1 MNPTH
6 IWSTSNKTTIT
17 PQERFFFKK
26 RPQTQQYVSLY
37 LYYIIKFNVVPETNH
52 TGQTDAAVRLQT
64 HGPSKERKRQ
74 RKAQRVLKLRKGHRT
89 WWRWWS
95 DEYMSKGK
103 QSETGW
109 AMTWVNE
116 LSDRCRQR
124 WWDDTERHKEKKY
137 FIDICCYN
145 FNDAGRGRGGGGGDR
160 LKRARDPATCT
171 TSPISSSFLLFIP
184 KRKKAQTSELNHKMS
199 RNKCNMKRTKQ
210 RQM

>member
-17 PQERFFFKK
+17 PQERFFKK

-145 FNDAGRGRGGGGGDR
+145 FNDAGRGRGGGGGGTDWKGR
-160 LKRARDPATCT
+160 GIPPPAQRVLYRHHSFFL
-171 TSPISSSFLLFIP
+171 SPNV
-184 KRKKAQTSELNHKMS
+184 KKAQTSELNHKMS

>member
-17 PQERFFFKK
+17 PQERFLKK

-89 WWRWWS
+89 RWWRWRS

-124 WWDDTERHKEKKY
+124 WGDDTERHKEKKY

-145 FNDAGRGRGGGGGDR
+145 FNDAGRGRGGGGDR

-171 TSPISSSFLLFIP
+171 TSPISSSFLFIP